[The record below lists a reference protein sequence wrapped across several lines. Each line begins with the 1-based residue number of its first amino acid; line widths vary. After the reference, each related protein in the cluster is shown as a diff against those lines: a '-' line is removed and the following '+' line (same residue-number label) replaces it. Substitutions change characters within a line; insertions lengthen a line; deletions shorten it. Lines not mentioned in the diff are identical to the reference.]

1 MRSGPTVW
9 SVLMPFRN
17 RRSRRPTH
25 EADLLARSLTGAIK
39 EAWERHRVAW
49 SATTALGDEQVR
61 SAVRTATP
69 ELSSLVEAL
78 READDP
84 DEGALLACRQL
95 VCDGFS
101 SPLYS
106 GSSEDLR
113 REAGRLRFRVLAGH
127 GRG

>member
-1 MRSGPTVW
+1 
-9 SVLMPFRN
+9 VLTLFRN
-17 RRSRRPTH
+17 RGPVRPTR
-25 EADLLARSLTGAIK
+25 EADLLARSLTGAIT
-39 EAWERHRVAW
+39 EAWERHHVAW
-49 SATTALGDEQVR
+49 SATTALGDERVR

-84 DEGALLACRQL
+84 DEGALLACRRL

-106 GSSEDLR
+106 GRSEDLR

-127 GRG
+127 GHG

>member
-1 MRSGPTVW
+1 M
-9 SVLMPFRN
+9 SVLTLFRN
-17 RRSRRPTH
+17 PRPARSIR
-25 EADLLARSLTGAIK
+25 EADLLARSLAGAIR
-39 EAWERHRVAW
+39 EAWERHYVAW
-49 SATTALGDEQVR
+49 SATTALGDERAR
-61 SAVRTATP
+61 SAVRSATP

-84 DEGALLACRQL
+84 DEGALQACRRL

-106 GSSEDLR
+106 GRSEDLR
-113 REAGRLRFRVLAGH
+113 REAGRLRFCVLAGD

>member
-1 MRSGPTVW
+1 M
-9 SVLMPFRN
+9 LFRT
-17 RRSRRPTH
+17 RRAVPSTR

-39 EAWERHRVAW
+39 EAWERHGVAW
-49 SATTALGDEQVR
+49 SATTALCDER
-61 SAVRTATP
+61 ARCAVRTATP

-106 GSSEDLR
+106 GRSEDLR